1 MVTTLNITLDDD
13 VADDLRRVKNELDMT
28 WAEFVE
34 AAGRCLE
41 EREEDTA
48 GAARDPP
55 TDDSTASP
63 AADPSTA
70 TDDHSGDVSA
80 VTDAHREHLREE
92 LAGSGETL
100 EARVDAILAMYGH
113 LRMEGEA
120 EKDDFLAL
128 VDPETVRYDSRD
140 SVWSNMV
147 KGKDTLGGLPGIKKP
162 DTGLTTWR
170 YRP

>member
-13 VADDLRRVKNELDMT
+13 VADDLRRVKNELDIT
-28 WAEFVE
+28 WPEFVK
-34 AAGRCLE
+34 AAGRCLQ
-41 EREEDTA
+41 EREDDPA
-48 GAARDPP
+48 RAARDPP

-92 LAGSGETL
+92 LAGSGERL
-100 EARVDAILAMYGH
+100 ETRVDAILLMYAH
-113 LRMEGEA
+113 LRKDGTA
-120 EKDDFLAL
+120 EKSDFLAL
-128 VDPETVRYDSRD
+128 VDPNTVGYDSRK
-140 SVWSNMV
+140 SVWSNTV
-147 KGKDTLGGLPGIKKP
+147 KGKDTLSALPGVKKP
-162 DTGLTTWR
+162 PTGRSEWR